1 MADEAAQ
8 PGATDAPAEG
18 TAAADN
24 AAPVADEPTEELVE
38 LTEAAGTDA
47 DPEHK
52 VDVEQVDKPADDG
65 AETAGGD
72 PAAMVDDADGDG
84 DAQLETSKS
93 SIADASATIHEGEDE
108 GEHTTDADA
117 MQGGEAG
124 EFDDE
129 DLRRNAAATRI
140 AAVERGRKARSTS
153 FPDVEHEDIDDDGL
167 ADPTSDA
174 PDDGPA
180 GEQPPEE
187 YEGEEDM
194 YGDEEGYGDFEML
207 QGTEENEADEADGG
221 LANLTELFQQAEEEK
236 AAFAEMNQN
245 LQRKLAEHLR
255 TVKKSDETK
264 DTETAVTDQ
273 DQRYF
278 KCLAQVNE
286 LRDELRRVETQYDKA
301 AMEAKRRLE
310 DKEKKAAEIKD
321 AFLDFKREIFK
332 GAENSRT
339 GKPIPPKMIKAFEES
354 EIEKDNEVE
363 KMRLA
368 NINRRNTLR
377 KLEHTLKQKEK
388 LAEGLHLIDFEQLK
402 IENQTLNE
410 KIEERNEELLKLR
423 KKTTTTVQV
432 LTHLKEKLQFVQ
444 AENQILKHNLADL
457 EIELTSKR
465 DILTQAKHERDA
477 LRADNTERK
486 QHRGL
491 VSSEDL
497 LVDFEKRRLAI
508 IAKAEEV
515 AALQQKHKALVERVS
530 SAKKRLAA
538 SGRAV

>member
-207 QGTEENEADEADGG
+207 QGTEENEADEVRVLPYKVLENVLAMIGMLPRRHAPQANCIERALVADNRLLLQTVLYLFVLPYASMNTCMASCAHPLPTQRRIVVADGG

-236 AAFAEMNQN
+236 AAFAEMNQ
-245 LQRKLAEHLR
+245 ACIAPEISTH
-255 TVKKSDETK
+255 
-264 DTETAVTDQ
+264 
-273 DQRYF
+273 
-278 KCLAQVNE
+278 
-286 LRDELRRVETQYDKA
+286 
-301 AMEAKRRLE
+301 RLCP
-310 DKEKKAAEIKD
+310 ALL
-321 AFLDFKREIFK
+321 FL
-332 GAENSRT
+332 
-339 GKPIPPKMIKAFEES
+339 
-354 EIEKDNEVE
+354 
-363 KMRLA
+363 
-368 NINRRNTLR
+368 
-377 KLEHTLKQKEK
+377 
-388 LAEGLHLIDFEQLK
+388 
-402 IENQTLNE
+402 
-410 KIEERNEELLKLR
+410 
-423 KKTTTTVQV
+423 
-432 LTHLKEKLQFVQ
+432 
-444 AENQILKHNLADL
+444 
-457 EIELTSKR
+457 
-465 DILTQAKHERDA
+465 
-477 LRADNTERK
+477 
-486 QHRGL
+486 
-491 VSSEDL
+491 
-497 LVDFEKRRLAI
+497 
-508 IAKAEEV
+508 
-515 AALQQKHKALVERVS
+515 
-530 SAKKRLAA
+530 
-538 SGRAV
+538 